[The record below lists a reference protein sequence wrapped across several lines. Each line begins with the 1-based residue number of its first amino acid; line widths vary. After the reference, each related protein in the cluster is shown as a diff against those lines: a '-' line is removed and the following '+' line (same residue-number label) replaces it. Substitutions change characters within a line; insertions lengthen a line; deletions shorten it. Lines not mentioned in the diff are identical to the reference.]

1 MPPSPPL
8 EASASKAKATTPF
21 SATTASYAQKQNTVD
36 TLEVPT
42 NQESSV
48 ALRSS
53 QDERYQGPS
62 PLAPYQ
68 TSSANKNRP
77 HVREPSELPQGS
89 PIPIS
94 APRDNLIQASPELHK
109 RGWSTGSLSRKLK
122 TDPRTEYSSTPPSER
137 ISGYKAMPSRD
148 MYPEAP
154 LPGPKLTPS
163 MRHDHEGMWIQNLDG
178 RSPRSPTLSLESR
191 GRAGSLPGYLVHP
204 LGFQRDGIP
213 PPRTAGSLSG
223 TGSLKDTVSFSPS
236 NSTTLP
242 AIPSLSSSSSL
253 SPPLVKLGQEGYYR
267 LKDLE
272 QLFQIWKAEHEQR
285 LSRPGRDDHHHHH
298 FTGGQDDSENMENH
312 GGSSSNNGTATPTG
326 PSWREKAK
334 WKLNAVLQEYGSDGK
349 KRKTMNDHRAGRTED
364 VDEDLE
370 EHGARGEE
378 VNGRE
383 GGEGREDGQV
393 DEFGDDPMEEDED
406 SDEDDYETDPQ
417 GESRKRQT
425 DSAGD
430 TSESGLTPEAHEQQM
445 SRDPRQYKMNHHPT
459 GSSGPGTQ
467 PASSSSGTPL
477 DSTLGVLA
485 PSKKRRFRVRES
497 KNHECKICGKRFSR
511 PSQLQTHSFTHSG
524 EKPHQC
530 HMCYKHFN
538 VASNLKRHIR
548 THASSCRKSSRLG
561 NTVFRGFA
569 LGYPTRTHNE
579 STHTSESI
587 ANTNPRQEESNTDD
601 NNRHGHPESSGAQ
614 GHATR
619 VRRTERP
626 AIKHPLVTDSTEAS
640 QSNGSPSGSSS
651 STSGVPVM
659 PPTSA
664 PSYDPGCS
672 QASGRKGSGQGR
684 KGRIDDGESVELP
697 ISASFLDEVPAMD
710 D

>member
-1 MPPSPPL
+1 
-8 EASASKAKATTPF
+8 
-21 SATTASYAQKQNTVD
+21 
-36 TLEVPT
+36 
-42 NQESSV
+42 
-48 ALRSS
+48 
-53 QDERYQGPS
+53 
-62 PLAPYQ
+62 
-68 TSSANKNRP
+68 
-77 HVREPSELPQGS
+77 
-89 PIPIS
+89 
-94 APRDNLIQASPELHK
+94 
-109 RGWSTGSLSRKLK
+109 
-122 TDPRTEYSSTPPSER
+122 
-137 ISGYKAMPSRD
+137 MPSRD

-477 DSTLGVLA
+477 DSNLGVLA

-614 GHATR
+614 GQATR

-640 QSNGSPSGSSS
+640 QSNGSPNGSSS

-659 PPTSA
+659 PPPSA
-664 PSYDPGCS
+664 PSYDPGSS

-697 ISASFLDEVPAMD
+697 ISSSFLDEVPAMD